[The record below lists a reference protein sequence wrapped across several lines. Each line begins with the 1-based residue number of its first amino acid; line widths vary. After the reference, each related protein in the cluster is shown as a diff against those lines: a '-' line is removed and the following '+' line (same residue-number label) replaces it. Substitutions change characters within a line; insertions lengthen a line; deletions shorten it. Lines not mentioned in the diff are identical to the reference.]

1 MVTNQYKIMIDTF
14 HPGHYQY
21 LKIFSTAE
29 SAQKHHKVALTLDM
43 ADKKRGGGGRGERK
57 LVANAQQVFG
67 LDHLYLIKR
76 II

>member
-43 ADKKRGGGGRGERK
+43 ADKKKRGRGCENSSQTRNK
-57 LVANAQQVFG
+57 SLVSTIF
-67 LDHLYLIKR
+67 I
-76 II
+76 